1 MTNLLHGPSLL
12 QALDSHSVDPSPSS
26 ESTSHA
32 RSATHLHAHRHAH
45 HPHAHDHSRHQDDS
59 DNHHGEGDQRYPI
72 SRFDS
77 AASPVPNSVIAESD
91 LDDQASSDSSSLE
104 ARSLAAVVDA
114 ALAGRADDAAS
125 YVTQV
130 VQTVSIVQVVDYSG
144 SPISTSTEYATP
156 NTVVVDPS
164 SGRTISQSGPA
175 FTIAVNPSSLLPGL
189 GSDSSS
195 TPSTTTST
203 HHTTS
208 TSLLPSSAPIPPSS
222 VSGFPTLSDTSNG
235 TAWGNATAFASPSS
249 STTRPTTFTQL
260 SNYNISTTLS
270 NFHLLSTSSSSLSL
284 SSTFTDTDTDTD
296 TDTLT
301 SSSYSSTYSSAP
313 TSTWSSPTVIP
324 TVAGST
330 EPSSTASNSGSD
342 PLTTQQKQIVGGV
355 VGSIAGVAFIA
366 LLVMLALRY
375 RRKKDSGSLP
385 SNRDGPGFA
394 ALPVPGSDATNSMA
408 ERGGA
413 PSSVSAA
420 LAALTSKRQSR
431 GATTRSSDML
441 EVPSNGERGFY
452 RVSGRKLPSVLHTG
466 GDGYSD
472 PRESAMSQLSNSSEP
487 FNRGDQHFALG
498 TPMRPISGVP
508 IMRSGPAR
516 TPVTEANP
524 FADPLPSPPS
534 MGNNDSP
541 PRRPGS
547 SSSARGSS
555 SRFQESI

>member
-1 MTNLLHGPSLL
+1 MTNHLHGPSLL
-12 QALDSHSVDPSPSS
+12 QARESHSVDPSPSL

-32 RSATHLHAHRHAH
+32 RSATHLQAHRHAH
-45 HPHAHDHSRHQDDS
+45 HPHAHGHTRHRDSSDDNHSDS
-59 DNHHGEGDQRYPI
+59 DQQHPAPLINT
-72 SRFDS
+72 
-77 AASPVPNSVIAESD
+77 AASPAPNSVSAESD
-91 LDDQASSDSSSLE
+91 LDDRASSDSSSLE
-104 ARSLAAVVDA
+104 ARPLAAAVDA
-114 ALAGRADDAAS
+114 ALAARADDAAS

-164 SGRTISQSGPA
+164 SGKTISQSGPA

-208 TSLLPSSAPIPPSS
+208 TSLQPSSAPIPPSS

-235 TAWGNATAFASPSS
+235 TAWGNATAFASPSN
-249 STTRPTTFTQL
+249 STTRPTTFTQS

-270 NFHLLSTSSSSLSL
+270 DFHLLSTSSSSTSL
-284 SSTFTDTDTDTD
+284 SSTLTDTDTD

-301 SSSYSSTYSSAP
+301 WSSYSSTYSSTP
-313 TSTWSSPTVIP
+313 TSTWNSPTVIP

-330 EPSSTASNSGSD
+330 EPSSTASTSGSD

-375 RRKKDSGSLP
+375 RKKKDRGSLP
-385 SNRDGPGFA
+385 SNRDAPGFA
-394 ALPVPGSDATNSMA
+394 ALPASGSDATNSTA
-408 ERGGA
+408 ERNGA
-413 PSSVSAA
+413 ASSVTAA
-420 LAALTSKRQSR
+420 FAALTGKRQSR
-431 GATTRSSDML
+431 SAAAGSSDML
-441 EVPSNGERGFY
+441 EVPSGGERGFY
-452 RVSGRKLPSVLHTG
+452 RVSGRKLPSVLYTG

-472 PRESAMSQLSNSSEP
+472 PRESTMSQLSNSSEP

-534 MGNNDSP
+534 MGKNDSP

-547 SSSARGSS
+547 SGSARGSS